1 VVPLNKEGFLP
12 IGIHDFSLDDIGSLF
27 GRFQRTES
35 RLTLFRK
42 LVELVDEMKD
52 FPFVRWVIV
61 DESFVTEKD
70 EPSDIDLVIVVDGS
84 IFTREG
90 LLNPFEYNAVS
101 SRRLRKRYSFDVF
114 VVPEGSAA
122 YDQYVTHFSRVKE
135 GNSDSR
141 KGMVRLRLQ

>member
-1 VVPLNKEGFLP
+1 M
-12 IGIHDFSLDDIGSLF
+12 
-27 GRFQRTES
+27 
-35 RLTLFRK
+35 
-42 LVELVDEMKD
+42 ELVDQLKD

-61 DESFVTEKD
+61 DGSFVTEKD